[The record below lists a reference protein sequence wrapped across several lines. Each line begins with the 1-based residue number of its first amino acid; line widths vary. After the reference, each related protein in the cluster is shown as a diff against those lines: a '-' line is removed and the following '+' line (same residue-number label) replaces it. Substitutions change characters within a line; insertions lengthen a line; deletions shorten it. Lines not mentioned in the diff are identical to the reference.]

1 MNKSKLL
8 LVIFCILLPLFLL
21 LFSYK
26 IVLGIVNLN
35 ENQQRTIDY
44 LQKDEELNLGYTNLE
59 RSHLQDVRK
68 VMKAADYLFYFSLL
82 ILTLIF
88 TYHKKDRKQLAKLLK
103 YGGITTISFML
114 AILLLS
120 ALFFNQVFALF
131 HQIFFPQGNWT
142 FASDSLL
149 IQIFPLEFFIGIS
162 RNIFVLTIIEGIIFI
177 LLFFYLKNDFKI
189 RRN

>member
-59 RSHLQDVRK
+59 FSHLQDVRK

-103 YGGITTISFML
+103 CGGIATISFML

-177 LLFFYLKNDFKI
+177 LLFFYLKNDFKN